1 MTPFS
6 ASLIKGPGKI
16 PMFYKL
22 IFIDS
27 YYVII
32 IIIIIDHYKLESSV

>member
-32 IIIIIDHYKLESSV
+32 IIIIDHYKLESSV